1 MKKYMEKIKPSA
13 ILFDMDG
20 VLVDS
25 LDSWWNALNY
35 SLKHFKHKTISKKEF
50 IEKYWGHDLFYN
62 LNKMKLPEKVGL
74 FCNEVYYK
82 YVDKIKLYPY
92 VKETLEKLESYKKS
106 IITNTPKKCTN
117 QILKNFELEK
127 YFDFVITSSDV
138 SIAKPDPEIVIK
150 SCEKLNVKPETT
162 VLVGDTDSDIKA
174 GKAAGCTVIGVKIK
188 GDYLIEDISKLPD
201 ILVID

>member
-1 MKKYMEKIKPSA
+1 MGKIKPSA

-62 LNKMKLPEKVGL
+62 LNKMKLPEEVGL

-82 YVDKIKLYPY
+82 YVDEIKLYPY
-92 VKETLEKLESYKKS
+92 VKKTLDKLNSYKKS
-106 IITNTPKKCTN
+106 IITNTPKKCTL
-117 QILKNFELEK
+117 QIIKNFELEK
-127 YFDFVITSSDV
+127 YFDFVLTSSDV
-138 SIAKPDPEIVIK
+138 SFAKPNPEIVIK
-150 SCEKLNVKPETT
+150 SCKKFNVKPEDA
-162 VLVGDTDSDIKA
+162 VLIGDTDSDIKA
-174 GKAAGCTVIGVKIK
+174 GKAAGCKVIGVKIK
-188 GDYLIEDISKLPD
+188 ADYFINDISELPD
-201 ILVID
+201 ILDL